1 MSLNKYRDYL
11 SRLKMLNKKEGG
23 GGSVVFLSVHGF
35 GLCFA
40 STIEYFGRRKAEQ
53 TPCATRMIAR
63 QETPG

>member
-1 MSLNKYRDYL
+1 
-11 SRLKMLNKKEGG
+11 MLNKKEGG

>member
-35 GLCFA
+35 GVVL
-40 STIEYFGRRKAEQ
+40 RKHTRVFWEAEQ
-53 TPCATRMIAR
+53 TLAPP
-63 QETPG
+63 E